1 MAKLHIDELELP
13 DEVFKEINSRIE
25 KGVSYAFEAHEKRK
39 SYGRYMT
46 KKEAA
51 AYCGVSFNSLQKYI
65 SLGLKV
71 IIIDGMTR
79 IDKKDCDEFMEK
91 NKK

>member
-13 DEVFKEINSRIE
+13 DEVFHEINSRIE

-39 SYGRYMT
+39 ELPRYMT

-51 AYCGVSFNSLQKYI
+51 AYCGVSFNTLQRFI

-71 IIIDGMTR
+71 IIIEGMDR
-79 IDKKDCDEFMEK
+79 IDKKDCDTFMES

>member
-1 MAKLHIDELELP
+1 MKLTIDDLEL
-13 DEVFKEINSRIE
+13 DDSVFNEINSRIE

-39 SYGRYMT
+39 NSARYMT

-51 AYCGVSFNSLQKYI
+51 AYCGVSFNTLQRFI

-71 IIIDGMTR
+71 IMIDGMTR
-79 IDKKDCDEFMEK
+79 IDKNDCDEFMQK